1 MSYTYAILE
10 TVLLAKMLSA
20 NLHIILKKITFLFN
34 CLVSDMVPNYTD
46 EQFCTFISIILIISI
61 KR

>member
-1 MSYTYAILE
+1 MSYTCAILE
-10 TVLLAKMLSA
+10 TALLAKMLSA
-20 NLHIILKKITFLFN
+20 NLHVILKEITFPFN

-46 EQFCTFISIILIISI
+46 EQFCTFISIILIISV

>member
-10 TVLLAKMLSA
+10 TALLAKMLSA
-20 NLHIILKKITFLFN
+20 NLHIILKEITFPFN
-34 CLVSDMVPNYTD
+34 YLVSDTIPTD
-46 EQFCTFISIILIISI
+46 EQFCTFISIILIISV